1 MKYRILF
8 KDRPDPELIK
18 EIASKHYR
26 DIEGIGGLY
35 DQLIEKSS
43 CDGEEAAEIYYVA
56 YTLALRD
63 LELILVRV
71 N

>member
-1 MKYRILF
+1 MNYRILF

-26 DIEGIGGLY
+26 DMEGIGDLY

-43 CDGEEAAEIYYVA
+43 
-56 YTLALRD
+56 YTLALKD